1 VVQHEER
8 HTRNL
13 SIHRNANTNDEPRKS
28 GSQKR
33 GEKKNPDTNYK
44 TSKLLSKKE
53 MEERKIAILTD
64 ADSTQLNAGRE
75 RERERERA
83 LPRSFFFSY
92 LFPHPSETNRE
103 GL

>member
-1 VVQHEER
+1 MVQHEER

-53 MEERKIAILTD
+53 MEERKIAILTTD
-64 ADSTQLNAGRE
+64 ADSTQCTQRE
-75 RERERERA
+75 RESFA